1 LSWTREKT
9 SAEAGTRMAQMS
21 TTQRRRRRTTSADL
35 KPSRRSSRFAGVPCG
50 PSMDVFSLSAK
61 TLGVVYQIV
70 EQLNHAVI
78 AICASRRQP
87 RTQAL
92 SR

>member
-1 LSWTREKT
+1 
-9 SAEAGTRMAQMS
+9 
-21 TTQRRRRRTTSADL
+21 
-35 KPSRRSSRFAGVPCG
+35 
-50 PSMDVFSLSAK
+50 MDVFSLSAK

-70 EQLNHAVI
+70 EQMNHAVI